1 MKKEFMQS
9 EYVVLHWLTLASLG
23 ASKMDAVLRSWF
35 TLFFT
40 IIYTIILSA
49 ILVVCYVDP
58 DKGSVQLPVLG
69 MEFTWS
75 DLEMVKHPFFLNL
88 ILYSTISLGW
98 ITLFLDI
105 LSAWCRL
112 KDSFDDETE
121 LLDRTVLLEGL
132 KFNLKEINTL
142 N

>member
-1 MKKEFMQS
+1 MKSEF
-9 EYVVLHWLTLASLG
+9 VVLHWLTLGSLG
-23 ASKMDAVLRSWF
+23 ASKMDAVFRSWF
-35 TLFFT
+35 TLLFT

-58 DKGSVQLPVLG
+58 DKGSVHLPVLG
-69 MEFTWS
+69 MEYTWS
-75 DLEMVKHPFFLNL
+75 DLEMVKQPFFLNL

-98 ITLFLDI
+98 MTLFLDI

-112 KDSFDDETE
+112 KDSFDDETK
-121 LLDRTVLLEGL
+121 LWDRTVLLEGL

-142 N
+142 SWES